1 MDLALRAAQKRA
13 TDQGLFGHACSSFFT
28 FSMSI
33 TPSNNFLSAALPF
46 CPEPEAN
53 SWVNHTYQSPFSDF
67 SIYSSDGHEFKVYK
81 YQLMA
86 ARWVPTIPKLAR
98 AV

>member
-1 MDLALRAAQKRA
+1 
-13 TDQGLFGHACSSFFT
+13 
-28 FSMSI
+28 MSI

-53 SWVNHTYQSPFSDF
+53 SWFNHTYQSHFSDF
-67 SIYSSDGHEFKVYK
+67 SIYSSDVHEFKVYK

-86 ARWVPTIPKLAR
+86 AR
-98 AV
+98 